1 MSNPGFQAGTWIALP
16 DNCTRSYTLTY
27 VRCIEYG
34 TQLLN
39 VCAHY
44 SVQYSTECISWA
56 WKEFTKCSWWSF
68 LVCLL
73 FAVVTT
79 LVCTVVAVVAI
90 VVCLVVTVI
99 DVVVCL
105 VWSIISIIFCLSK
118 ANGGSAFLLT
128 DGTVMMQEC
137 KSVSL
142 HWVVAIGTTR
152 WWKLTPDKSGS
163 YAKGSWS
170 RLADTTIERRDYAS
184 AVLADGRLVVCGGE
198 WSDAS
203 GFIQDDDTNICKI
216 YDPVANSWSS
226 FDPPKL
232 PGSTTVWKKIGDA
245 PCAVLPD
252 GPFLLGSIM
261 DGNVAKLDPATLEWT
276 ALTNR
281 GISSDEDSWVL
292 TPHNT
297 IAAPSCMN
305 PPYTYVYD
313 ILTGDWQNTGKLTVG
328 IVDPDANE
336 IGPGLLR
343 YDGTAFFIGANGHT
357 AVYSA
362 NATPQWSTG
371 PDLPAQ
377 TVDGKPTAIG
387 IYDGPG
393 TVLVNG
399 SVLFGAGVKVTG
411 PEGNPGPW
419 SSPSWFFE
427 FDGTTFNRTTDPP
440 NNAGYTYLTRML
452 LLPNGDVLFCR
463 EDDNSFY
470 AYHSESAQPED
481 SFRPVIQNC
490 PSSLTPGSTI
500 QVSGLQFNGL
510 SQANGYG
517 DDFANA
523 TNYPLVYIVNNQTN
537 HLRYCRTRDHTT
549 VDSNGNV
556 VTSMGVATGSA
567 VITTQVD
574 IPGDIDNGD
583 AQLFVVANG
592 IPSLPFAVS
601 IWPEIV

>member
-1 MSNPGFQAGTWIALP
+1 V
-16 DNCTRSYTLTY
+16 TY
-27 VRCIEYG
+27 VRCAEYG
-34 TQLLN
+34 IQVLFQCLL
-39 VCAHY
+39 
-44 SVQYSTECISWA
+44 YSTEWSVSCISWV
-56 WKEFTKCSWWSF
+56 WKQLKSCSWWSF
-68 LVCLL
+68 LVCLV
-73 FAVVTT
+73 FAIVST
-79 LVCTVVAVVAI
+79 LVCSVFALVATIICTLITAI
-90 VVCLVVTVI
+90 ELVVCMLWTP
-99 DVVVCL
+99 
-105 VWSIISIIFCLSK
+105 ISIIFCLSK

-142 HWVVAIGTTR
+142 YWLLAWGTTR

-170 RLADTTIERRDYAS
+170 QLADCTTERRDYAS

-203 GFIQDDDTNICKI
+203 GAIKNDDTNSCEI
-216 YDPVANSWSS
+216 YDPVANSWKS
-226 FDPPKL
+226 FDPPTPL
-232 PGSTTVWKKIGDA
+232 GSTTPWKEIGDA

-252 GPFLLGSIM
+252 GTFLLGSIN
-261 DGNVAKLDPATLEWT
+261 DGNVAKLNPATLEWT
-276 ALTNR
+276 PLSNR

-292 TPHNT
+292 MPDNT
-297 IAAPSCMN
+297 IAAPSCQN
-305 PPYTYVYD
+305 PPWTYVYD
-313 ILTGDWQNTGKLTVG
+313 IPTDHWQNTGKLTVG
-328 IVDPDANE
+328 IVDPEVNE

-377 TVDGKPTAIG
+377 TVGGKPTAIG

-399 SVLFGAGVKVTG
+399 NVLFGAGARVTDPAG
-411 PEGNPGPW
+411 SPW

-470 AYHSESAQPED
+470 AYHSESAQPEE

-490 PSSLTPGSTI
+490 PTSLAPGSTI

-537 HLRYCRTRDHTT
+537 HLRYCRTHDHTT

-574 IPGDIDNGD
+574 IPGDIDPGD

-592 IPSLPFAVS
+592 IPSQPFAVS